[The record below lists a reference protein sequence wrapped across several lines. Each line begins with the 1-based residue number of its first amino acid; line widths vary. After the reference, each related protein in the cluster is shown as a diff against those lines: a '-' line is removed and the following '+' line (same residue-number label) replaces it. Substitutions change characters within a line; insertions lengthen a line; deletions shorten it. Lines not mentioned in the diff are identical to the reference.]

1 MNVKALQRLKQ
12 AWAGVSRREQGLL
25 LGTAGLVLVTVGYTS
40 IGRPMA
46 QRLEVAERQYR
57 QQAELSVRIQRAAP
71 ARDTRAA
78 DRPLSVRVNEGAT
91 AAGLDIAEMEV
102 DGDALRLTVTGDA
115 NPLLHWLDRQEYD
128 GAALHTLTLE
138 VRGKVLEARVVL
150 RQLD

>member
-71 ARDTRAA
+71 ARDTA
-78 DRPLSVRVNEGAT
+78 DRPLSVRVNDSAT

-102 DGDALRLTVTGDA
+102 DGDALRLMVTGDA
-115 NPLLHWLDRQEYD
+115 NPLLHWLDRHERD
-128 GAALHTLTLE
+128 GAVLHALTLE

-150 RQLD
+150 AQ